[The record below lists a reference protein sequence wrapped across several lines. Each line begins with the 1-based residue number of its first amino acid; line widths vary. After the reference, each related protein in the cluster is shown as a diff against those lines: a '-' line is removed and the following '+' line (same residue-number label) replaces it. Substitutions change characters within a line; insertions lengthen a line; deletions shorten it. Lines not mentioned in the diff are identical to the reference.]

1 MAIATDLNTMDYRA
15 EFLRGWPNDG
25 ALELSRYKLAT
36 GVTVQSG
43 DLVTLNSSAEVIKVA
58 ASAASPFAGIVVR
71 GDMDDK
77 SVAKLKEPIILWGKY
92 IVRTQA
98 FSGAVVVGAGVVADD
113 AVFKPAGVNPPMGY
127 VLQVITGTGGQ
138 PNSIVVVVA

>member
-25 ALELSRYKLAT
+25 SLELSRYPLAT
-36 GVTVQSG
+36 GVNVQSG
-43 DLVTLNSSAEVIKVA
+43 DLVTLNSSAQVIKVA
-58 ASAASPFAGIVVR
+58 SGANAAFAGIVVR
-71 GDMDDK
+71 GNLDDK
-77 SVAKLKEPIILWGKY
+77 SVAKLGDPIILWGKF

-98 FSGAVVVGAGVVADD
+98 FSGSIGVGAGVVADD
-113 AVFKPAGVNPPMGY
+113 AVFKPAGANAPMGY

-138 PNSIVVVVA
+138 PNSIVVVVK

>member
-58 ASAASPFAGIVVR
+58 AAAAAAFAGIVVR
-71 GDMDDK
+71 GDIDDK
-77 SVAKLKEPIILWGKY
+77 SVAKLGEPIILWGKY